1 MGKKITEE
9 SQTLG
14 EVAFRDCVVSIL
26 GGFQDPN
33 GERSELYSSLSFIW
47 PRSGFVADLN
57 LSSRLDYITR

>member
-33 GERSELYSSLSFIW
+33 GESSELYSSLSFI
-47 PRSGFVADLN
+47 
-57 LSSRLDYITR
+57 